1 MLYEVY
7 TDANVALTAATAKT
21 VLALVYPN
29 VGTSVPFSAEVVDW
43 DCDVVGA
50 AQSTSCLTELVEGTG
65 ATAGTIGT
73 VTATAFRQLRG
84 NRAISLTAAQ
94 GSGGYGCAINRN
106 YTAEPTVLRPI
117 VGPRMF
123 LNGGNGGKQYPLR
136 RAPLIPPIDATH
148 VLIGVRITS
157 PIAVNCRASF
167 TLEIAGA

>member
-29 VGTSVPFSAEVVDW
+29 VGTSVPFTAEIVDW
-43 DCDVVGA
+43 DCDVEGA
-50 AQSTSCLTELVEGTG
+50 AQSTSVLTELVEGTG
-65 ATAGTIGT
+65 ATAGTT
-73 VTATAFRQLRG
+73 TATATAFRQLRG
-84 NRAISLTAAQ
+84 NKSVSLTAAQ
-94 GSGGYGCAINRN
+94 GSGGFGCTINRN

-136 RAPLIPPIDATH
+136 RAPLIPPLDATH

-157 PIAVNCRASF
+157 PISVNCRASF